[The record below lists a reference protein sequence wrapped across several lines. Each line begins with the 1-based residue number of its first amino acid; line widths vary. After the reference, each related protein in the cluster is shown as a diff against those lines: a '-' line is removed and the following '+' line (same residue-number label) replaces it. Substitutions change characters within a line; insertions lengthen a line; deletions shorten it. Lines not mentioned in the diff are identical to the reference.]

1 MNDLGAK
8 IRKERRDKGMTLR
21 YMAKQTNL
29 SISFLSQLE
38 RGLTNPS
45 VSSIK
50 KIAHVLGSSV
60 VNFFAD
66 GQNGN
71 NGNFAYPPSKPDET
85 QSRYVQ
91 NIKVLRADERKCIRL
106 PKSHI
111 LYELLTPDL
120 KRQIEAMFMR
130 IYPGDTSGD
139 ESVCDPSGE
148 KLAIVLKGNIEF
160 NIGEEVHR
168 LKAGDTIYF
177 PAHLPQRWR
186 GLGKG
191 QIEVI
196 WVLTP
201 PCF

>member
-1 MNDLGAK
+1 MKDLGGR
-8 IRKERRDKGMTLR
+8 IRKERRDKGMTLHS
-21 YMAKQTNL
+21 MAKQTNL

-60 VNFFAD
+60 VKLFTD
-66 GQNGN
+66 GQNG
-71 NGNFAYPPSKPDET
+71 GKSNFDYPPLKPEEV
-85 QSRYVQ
+85 QPRYVQ
-91 NIKVLRADERKCIRL
+91 EIRVLRADERKCIRL

-139 ESVCDPSGE
+139 DSVCDPTGE
-148 KLAIVLKGNIEF
+148 KLAIVLRGKIEF

-177 PAHLPQRWR
+177 PGHFPQRWR
-186 GLGKG
+186 GLGRG
-191 QIEVI
+191 PIEVI
-196 WVLTP
+196 WVFTP